1 MKGWITKTVGE
12 RPFKA
17 WAWKVSI
24 FVDCKIS
31 FHATRQGA
39 INHLREIGAETIT
52 DESEAAE

>member
-17 WAWKVSI
+17 WAWNKSI
-24 FVDCKIS
+24 FTDCKIT

-39 INHLREIGAETIT
+39 ISHPREIGAETIT
-52 DESEAAE
+52 DESEVAK

>member
-1 MKGWITKTVGE
+1 MRGWITLASGE

-17 WAWKVSI
+17 WAWERSI

-39 INHLREIGAETIT
+39 INHLREIGAETI
-52 DESEAAE
+52 DISGEAAK